1 MMARMPRIGFL
12 RSPTTKRL
20 IRAYG
25 PVILL
30 ATLFLA
36 MALLVPTLD
45 KTVSP

>member
-1 MMARMPRIGFL
+1 MMARVPGLEFL

-30 ATLFLA
+30 AALFLA